1 MEGLSLKS
9 SSSDPKVEGPSLVP
23 GTPGNGARG
32 AESILMTLSKREM
45 ELFLPGCRI
54 RDTARSKWGFYPSG
68 EHSPGDWLKKL
79 ADVRPAVVVTNWSSR
94 PVPDAIL
101 EGQDFGLLYICH
113 MAGSVRSLV
122 PRAFLERG
130 GIVSNWGGLVGRQ
143 VAEHALLLA
152 LSALRDQPS
161 WGGYMRRAR
170 SRTDWPIVDIG
181 TRTLFSRHVGIHG
194 FGHVARMLVGLLR
207 PFGVH
212 ISAWSEGVPRALYE
226 EFEVAPA
233 ESLAGLFSSSD
244 VLFEC
249 EALNPKSSGSVDAG
263 VLSKL
268 PDGAVFVNVGRG
280 QVVCGDA
287 LLREAESG
295 RITIAIDVLS
305 DEAVAPESPFLRLPH
320 AVLSPHIGGPT
331 FDQFPEIGRFAMAN
345 IERYLAGLPLE
356 GVVTLDHYDRAT

>member
-1 MEGLSLKS
+1 MKAL
-9 SSSDPKVEGPSLVP
+9 SSDTKVAGPTLVP
-23 GTPGNGARG
+23 GTTGTGERG
-32 AESILMTLSKREM
+32 AETILMTLSTREK
-45 ELFLPGCRI
+45 ELFLPGYRTH
-54 RDTARSKWGFYPSG
+54 DTRRSKWEFYPSG

-79 ADVRPAVVVTNWSSR
+79 ADERPSVLVTNWSSR
-94 PVPDAIL
+94 PVPDTIL
-101 EGQDFGLLYICH
+101 EGQDVALRYICH
-113 MAGSVRSLV
+113 MAGSVRNLV

-161 WGGYMRRAR
+161 WCGYMRRQR

-181 TRTLFSRHVGIHG
+181 ARTLFSRPVGIHG

-207 PFGVH
+207 PFGVR
-212 ISAWSEGVPRALYE
+212 ISAWSEGVPRTLFE
-226 EFEVAPA
+226 EFQVAPA

-280 QVVCGDA
+280 RVVCEDA

-295 RITIAIDVLS
+295 RIRIAHDVLS
-305 DEAVAPESPFLRLPH
+305 DEAASSESPFLRLPH

-331 FDQFPEIGRFAMAN
+331 SDQFPELGRFAMAN
-345 IERYLAGLPLE
+345 IERYLAGLPIE
-356 GVVTLDHYDRAT
+356 GVVTLEHYDRAT